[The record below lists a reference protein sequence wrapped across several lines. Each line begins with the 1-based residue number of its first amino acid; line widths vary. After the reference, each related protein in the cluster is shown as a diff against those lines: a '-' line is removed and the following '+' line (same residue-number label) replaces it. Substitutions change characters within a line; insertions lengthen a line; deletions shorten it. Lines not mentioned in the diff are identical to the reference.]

1 MRYYLFLL
9 LGFICCINGLYA
21 QQKLSTRSNRAA
33 KFYTEATSNLNLL
46 YYDATIRNLN
56 EAIKE
61 DENFIEAYI
70 LLGEVYTDTR
80 QDSLAIVTFKKSIGI
95 NPEFFPPLYSNLANL
110 ELNNGLYADALEHI
124 KKYLSYPSQNPK
136 FRSSAEYLLH
146 SCEFALEAI
155 KKPVQF
161 NPENLGPAINDKYDQ
176 YWPSISADGQTF
188 VVTQL
193 MPIDPTQ
200 PYTPNNRQED
210 FYVSTWKENTWEKAR
225 PVGPPL
231 NTSRNEGAQSISADG
246 KIMVFTGCNRKDGFG
261 GCDLYISQKINN
273 EWSVPR
279 NMGGNVNSKSKETQP
294 SISADGRTIY
304 FASNRDKTRGGL
316 DIWKVVMNDSSEW
329 STPINLGDSINTPF
343 DEQSPFIHADDRTL
357 YFSSMGWP
365 GMGRFDLFVSRKLS
379 DSAWKKPLNLGY
391 PINTYF
397 SDEGLMVNAKGN
409 MAYFSSNREGYGG
422 RDIFAFELYKE
433 VQPTPVS
440 YMKGLVFDAE
450 TKKHLVAS
458 FELIDLAT
466 SNLIMKAK
474 SNPDGTFLICIP
486 AGKDYALNVNKKG
499 YLFYSD
505 NFTMKG
511 GDYIKPFV
519 KDVPLEPIKV
529 GSKVVMKNI
538 FYNHDS
544 YELLQE
550 SKVELSKLLAMLNE
564 VKNLKIEV
572 SGHTDNTGTNE
583 YNLKLSENR
592 AKAVANYLINN
603 GINSARI
610 SWKGYGES
618 QPIADNNT
626 LEGKAKNRR
635 TEFKVTSL

>member
-9 LGFICCINGLYA
+9 LGLICCINGLHA
-21 QQKLSTRSNRAA
+21 QQKLTTKSNRAA
-33 KFYTEATSNLNLL
+33 KLYTEAISNLNLL

-80 QDSLAIVTFKKSIGI
+80 QDSSAIATFRKSMRI
-95 NPEFFPPLYSNLANL
+95 NPDFFPPLYSNLANL
-110 ELNNGLYADALEHI
+110 ELNNGLYADAYEHI
-124 KKYLSYPSQNPK
+124 KKYLAYPSQNPK
-136 FRSSAEYLLH
+136 FRASAEYLLR

-161 NPENLGPAINDKYDQ
+161 NPQNLGPAINDKFDQ
-176 YWPSISADGQTF
+176 YWPNISADGQTF

-193 MPIDPTQ
+193 MPIDPSK

-210 FYVSTWKENTWEKAR
+210 FYVSTWKENTWEKAK

-231 NTSRNEGAQSISADG
+231 NTSKNEGAQSISADG

-261 GCDLYISQKINN
+261 GCDLYISQKIGN
-273 EWSVPR
+273 EWSIPK
-279 NMGGNVNSKSKETQP
+279 NMGGNVNSNLKETQP
-294 SISADGRTIY
+294 SISADGRTVY
-304 FASNRDKTRGGL
+304 FASNRDKTKGGL
-316 DIWKVVMNDSSEW
+316 DIWKVVMNDSNEW
-329 STPINLGDSINTPF
+329 SKPINLGDSINTPF
-343 DEQSPFIHADDRTL
+343 DEQSPFIHADDHTF

-365 GMGRFDLFVSRKLS
+365 GMGRFDLFVTRKLS
-379 DSAWKKPLNLGY
+379 ESAWGKPMNLGY
-391 PINTYF
+391 PINTHF
-397 SDEGLMVNAKGN
+397 SDEGLIVNAKGN
-409 MAYFSSNREGYGG
+409 MAYYSSNREGYGG

-433 VQPTPVS
+433 IQPTTVS
-440 YMKGLVFDAE
+440 YMKGRVFDAE

-466 SNLIMKAK
+466 SNMIMKAK
-474 SNPDGTFLICIP
+474 SNADGTFLICIP
-486 AGKDYALNVNKKG
+486 VGKDYALNVNKKG

-511 GDYIKPFV
+511 GDYVKPFL

-544 YELLQE
+544 YELLEE
-550 SKVELSKLLAMLNE
+550 SKIELSKLLAMLNE

-592 AKAVANYLINN
+592 AKAVANYLIAH
-603 GINSARI
+603 GISAARI

-618 QPIADNNT
+618 QPIADNDT
-626 LEGKAKNRR
+626 SEGKAKNRR